1 MGMPQRFESSKRAWV
16 RSHPCEPPTRRP
28 RSFGGTRAF
37 GLALLVAGAL
47 LLPRSAPSQSAEQRT
62 FSDREVKAT
71 YFFRLSNFFDW
82 PVSDWPAEGE
92 PLQACLIGQ
101 DPFHDALDFFDGRT
115 VRGRRFRVRRLSTIQ
130 ESQGC
135 HLLYI
140 GAEGRAQI
148 RSILLYIRDRSV
160 LSVGDG
166 IEFARLGG
174 SVGFVVE
181 DRRVRLALNPDAA
194 QRSGLVVSSKLREV
208 SSIVRGS
215 SR

>member
-1 MGMPQRFESSKRAWV
+1 MGMTQRFESSKRAWV

-28 RSFGGTRAF
+28 ASFGGTCAF
-37 GLALLVAGAL
+37 GLGLLVLGSL
-47 LLPRSAPSQSAEQRT
+47 LLPRFAPGESAEQRS

-82 PVSDWPAEGE
+82 PDADWPAEGE
-92 PLQACLIGQ
+92 PLQACLIGR
-101 DPFHDALDFFDGRT
+101 DPFHDALDFFDGKT
-115 VRGRRFRVRRLSTIQ
+115 VRGRRFQVRRLATIQ
-130 ESQGC
+130 ESRDC

-140 GAEGRAQI
+140 GAEGRARI

-194 QRSGLVVSSKLREV
+194 QRSGLVVSSKLLEV

-215 SR
+215 SP

>member
-1 MGMPQRFESSKRAWV
+1 MGMPQPFEFSKRAWA
-16 RSHPCEPPTRRP
+16 RSHPGERPTRRLRP
-28 RSFGGTRAF
+28 FGGMRVF
-37 GLALLVAGAL
+37 GLALFVVGSLF
-47 LLPRSAPSQSAEQRT
+47 LPRFAPGEPAEQRS

-82 PVSDWPAEGE
+82 PDADWPAEGK
-92 PLQACLIGQ
+92 PLQACLIGR
-101 DPFHDALDFFDGRT
+101 DPFHDALDFFDGKT
-115 VRGRRFRVRRLSTIQ
+115 VRGRLFQVRRLSSIQ
-130 ESQGC
+130 ESRDC

-140 GAEGRAQI
+140 GVEGRAQI

-194 QRSGLVVSSKLREV
+194 QRSGLVVSSKLLEV

-215 SR
+215 SQ